1 MMTNTLLPSGA
12 TPFELAVEEAC
23 DASPLVA
30 PALEGIRGLKYQ
42 RPLNTS
48 VAPWLVVEYG
58 LGPISEYFATVED
71 LIDLGRAWQRIRGTP
86 AALKTALGWIGYA
99 APVVEDQVTGRRRWH
114 LYQIGMGALPGADES
129 RKLAD
134 AEHLAGI
141 SDPARSEMFRGYHGY
156 DVRAMVW
163 GGKRFGD
170 ALLGDSSGA
179 RINGGSVK
187 WSHGRSHAVEVAG
200 TVTDWAYFGWDDAF
214 ADMVTASGTWS
225 DTLSWDTPMLYW
237 DGTAAEAAVKTWL
250 LMQRQA
256 HLVFRDGDGTAIGY
270 ARVIR
275 AAIDNAAAAL
285 APSVLYEVRT
295 GFGDGAG
302 KTAASVGVIYDLVTR
317 DGVKPAKS
325 WLAPSEVVPASGV
338 DVGAGAFVHTF
349 QRTVRETVALTLT
362 IS

>member
-1 MMTNTLLPSGA
+1 MTEDLLPDNRTILEEA
-12 TPFELAVEEAC
+12 LAVAT
-23 DASPLVA
+23 DPVPLASGTIESA
-30 PALEGIRGLKYQ
+30 RGYRYA
-42 RPLNTS
+42 RPLNAS
-48 VAPWLVVEYG
+48 VAPWLVYEYG
-58 LGPISEYFATVED
+58 LGPISDYFATIEQ

-86 AALKTALGWIGYA
+86 NALKTALGWIGYV

-129 RKLAD
+129 RRLAD

-170 ALLGDSSGA
+170 ALLGDSSGV
-179 RINGGSVK
+179 RINGGAVK
-187 WSHGRSHAVEVAG
+187 WSHGRNHAVDVAG
-200 TVTDWAYFGWDDAF
+200 TVTDWAYFGWNDAL
-214 ADMVTASGTWS
+214 ADVVSASGTWS

-237 DGTAAEAAVKTWL
+237 DGTTAEAIVKTWL
-250 LMQRQA
+250 LMQRKA
-256 HLVFRDGDGTAIGY
+256 HLVFRDGDGAAIGY

-275 AAIDNAAAAL
+275 AATDNAVAAL
-285 APSVLYEVRT
+285 APSVIYQVRT
-295 GFGDGAG
+295 GFGDGDENA
-302 KTAASVGVIYDLVTR
+302 AASVGVIYDLVTR

-325 WLAPSEVVPASGV
+325 WLTPSEVVPASGV
-338 DVGAGAFVHTF
+338 DVGAGAFAHTF
-349 QRTVRETVALTLT
+349 QRTVRETVTLTLT